1 MITSFFLNSQDLNE
15 CMQAALNGSSL
26 CSANSESLL
35 ILVAH
40 TSVTVVPGYDLT
52 NGTFTV
58 CYILLRTVNTVF
70 ISVDRN

>member
-52 NGTFTV
+52 NGTCHSMLHFATYSKHGFHF
-58 CYILLRTVNTVF
+58 C
-70 ISVDRN
+70 